1 MGWCLVVLPPEPH
14 NAFPAGLAAGMR
26 TDARHGVGLAT
37 RRAAGGLL
45 LLDQRGCPGSLRACR
60 GPILDRHR
68 PAGRPGLRSLRLSS
82 SVYNAAASSRLGM
95 CRRGPCDPACVV
107 PCHPVHLASA
117 SWHLLTVTGMD
128 FARQG
133 PCARMLHRKNPNLN
147 PIILSL
153 SSLPDKFR
161 TSDGRS
167 RIGFERFP
175 SIRLFFYHVF
185 YGGKYTAYNPDYRK
199 SGEGERKKC
208 RVSRIQ

>member
-1 MGWCLVVLPPEPH
+1 LGWCLVVLPPEPH
-14 NAFPAGLAAGMR
+14 NAFPAGMR
-26 TDARHGVGLAT
+26 NGCTGLGWVGYAPSRRWSPPPGPARVSGLSPC
-37 RRAAGGLL
+37 L
-45 LLDQRGCPGSLRACR
+45 PW
-60 GPILDRHR
+60 ILDRHR
-68 PAGRPGLRSLRLSS
+68 PVGRPGLRSLRLSS

-95 CRRGPCDPACVV
+95 CRRGPCDPACAV
-107 PCHPVHLASA
+107 PCHPAHLASA

-175 SIRLFFYHVF
+175 SIRLFFIMYS
-185 YGGKYTAYNPDYRK
+185 TAGNTRRTILTTEK
-199 SGEGERKKC
+199 AEKVRERNAG
-208 RVSRIQ
+208 

>member
-1 MGWCLVVLPPEPH
+1 LVFGCTPTRTSQRLSGGARGRHADGCTARGWIGYAPSRRWSPPPGPARVSGLSPCLPW
-14 NAFPAGLAAGMR
+14 
-26 TDARHGVGLAT
+26 
-37 RRAAGGLL
+37 
-45 LLDQRGCPGSLRACR
+45 
-60 GPILDRHR
+60 ILDRHR
-68 PAGRPGLRSLRLSS
+68 PVGRPGLRSLRLSS